1 MGSALF
7 SPAESGRSPGTSSC
21 PCLLM
26 LALMLRAMV
35 TEGLG
40 WSGGES
46 VRGRRAGPGL
56 SHRAAAKL
64 PWLCS
69 NRRGLPGSQP
79 VTAPARAQCWWCLQD
94 DARLPGSSGLG
105 AEGPG
110 IPVLPQPTWSSLPRP
125 GQPWE
130 PGSCLLVVCLVVC
143 SPGGLRSRPS
153 ARPACLW
160 RRVAI
165 A

>member
-7 SPAESGRSPGTSSC
+7 SPAESWRAPGTSSC
-21 PCLLM
+21 PCLLT
-26 LALMLRAMV
+26 LARMLRVMD
-35 TEGLG
+35 TEGPG
-40 WSGGES
+40 RSGGES
-46 VRGRRAGPGL
+46 VRGHRAGPGL
-56 SHRAAAKL
+56 LPCCRKAALAVFRQAR
-64 PWLCS
+64 PPQEPAGYC
-69 NRRGLPGSQP
+69 
-79 VTAPARAQCWWCLQD
+79 PARAQCWWCPQD

-110 IPVLPQPTWSSLPRP
+110 IPVLPRPAWSSLPRP

-130 PGSCLLVVCLVVC
+130 PGSCLLAVCLVVC
-143 SPGGLRSRPS
+143 SPGGLQSHRS

-160 RRVAI
+160 CRVAI